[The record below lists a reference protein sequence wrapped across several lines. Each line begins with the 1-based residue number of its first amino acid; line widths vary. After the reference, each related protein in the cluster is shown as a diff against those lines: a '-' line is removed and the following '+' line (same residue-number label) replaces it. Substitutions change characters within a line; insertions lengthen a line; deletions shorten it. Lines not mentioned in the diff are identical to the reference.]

1 MVETPETCVTA
12 GWVEQSAETGNGHR
26 LLTDDLQDYSAQVQ
40 WLDLPFQKKT
50 GLKILQL
57 SSVLKSP
64 PFQWPSK
71 INKQGH
77 SSEFGYSLSLSLGD
91 SSGPISRN
99 FCCICLS
106 STHSQAEGLGSVVN
120 LCWPTLLQKAERHR
134 LLCIWNSQS
143 LRERH
148 CPDQPLQLSHPQ
160 LSHSFIPTL

>member
-1 MVETPETCVTA
+1 MRRKWLKPLKLVSLQAELSKVLRQGMV
-12 GWVEQSAETGNGHR
+12 
-26 LLTDDLQDYSAQVQ
+26 TDCSQMTFRITVPKIQ

-57 SSVLKSP
+57 SSALKSP

-71 INKQGH
+71 IDKQGH

-120 LCWPTLLQKAERHR
+120 LCWPTLLQKAERHG
-134 LLCIWNSQS
+134 LLCI
-143 LRERH
+143 
-148 CPDQPLQLSHPQ
+148 
-160 LSHSFIPTL
+160 